1 MARYLVILFFFIIV
15 GCSADGEI
23 IIKPEKFKNDVIYF
37 DTVSKKLIYE
47 EEILSDNNKNF
58 SQLFQYWFDNK
69 IKTNGFNGDLK
80 VFVKDLEISE
90 TKNKEYYKY
99 NIKLSVNFLE
109 NKKNNELNYKI
120 SLEEFSELKG
130 SFSINDQETL
140 ALNTI
145 YNLLKNLSD
154 KILEFKS

>member
-15 GCSADGEI
+15 GCRADGEI

-37 DTVSKKLIYE
+37 ETVTKKLIYE

-69 IKTNGFNGDLK
+69 IKTSGFNGDLK
-80 VFVKDLEISE
+80 VFVKNLEISE
-90 TKNKEYYKY
+90 TKNKKYYKY
-99 NIKLSVNFLE
+99 NIKLSVDFLE
-109 NKKNNELNYKI
+109 NNKNNELNYI
-120 SLEEFSELKG
+120 INLEEFSELKG
-130 SFSINDQETL
+130 SFSIHDQETL